1 MKHPLLLIF
10 VFVVSGFCNSFAQ
23 GISPELLNVVNRLP
37 SNQRNLVI
45 NQYERLNRFPGTGRT
60 SFANEVKPVFMPPGA
75 EASGDGV
82 ASDQLPDLRGDEYR
96 TRLELLEELE
106 TMIEADI
113 TANNLE
119 IEKADEDPASVSLN
133 DENVLEDRKNDLRRV
148 LGEIRRLQL
157 SVIAEEIS
165 GLDAAEDTE
174 LLPFGYGAFNKS
186 PSLSDRFGI
195 YGVRSQVSAIPSDYK
210 VGSGD
215 YLDIQLYGQKEAQ
228 YSVVIGR
235 NGILQFPGIGP
246 LNILEQGNSFQSLKS
261 LIKEKVREQL

>member
-10 VFVVSGFCNSFAQ
+10 VLVVSGFCNSFAQ

-96 TRLELLEELE
+96 TKLELLEELE

-113 TANNLE
+113 SRNKRAMNVDKL
-119 IEKADEDPASVSLN
+119 AAS
-133 DENVLEDRKNDLRRV
+133 
-148 LGEIRRLQL
+148 
-157 SVIAEEIS
+157 
-165 GLDAAEDTE
+165 
-174 LLPFGYGAFNKS
+174 Y
-186 PSLSDRFGI
+186 
-195 YGVRSQVSAIPSDYK
+195 
-210 VGSGD
+210 
-215 YLDIQLYGQKEAQ
+215 
-228 YSVVIGR
+228 
-235 NGILQFPGIGP
+235 ILQGALDFIKNHDNSP
-246 LNILEQGNSFQSLKS
+246 NIRYPDGWE
-261 LIKEKVREQL
+261 